1 MRAVHIVLNSFEN
14 DSRVLRAATA
24 GLDIFD
30 EVHVYALHDKDLPL
44 HETEKGVGVH
54 RFRLRTRHWS
64 KAAWIQAA
72 KYAELLGRMV
82 ASGARLR
89 PSVVHAHDVHGLI
102 IGYCIS
108 RLTGARLIYD
118 SHEYWA
124 DVQGY
129 RDPPRPFVRA
139 FLAAQ
144 STLSRRS
151 DAVITVC
158 QGIAD
163 RLRKEIGL
171 ARVDVIRNTP
181 FKWTVANPDLR
192 LRRELGIDEK
202 ALLILYQGGVTSGRG
217 VERLLSAFIEAEL
230 TDSVLVFMGNG
241 HLADRLRARA
251 TESPVRDRVYVIDAV
266 RPDVLPCYTS
276 DADVGVLPL
285 EPLCESYNL
294 ALPNK
299 LFEYLQGELAVVSS
313 DLPEIARIIAEDGV
327 GCTYPHDSTDALAGI
342 LERLAANPQLVSEY
356 RAAAARCRERY
367 CWENER
373 NSLLDIYRR
382 VLRPS

>member
-1 MRAVHIVLNSFEN
+1 MKAVHIVLNSFEN

-30 EVHVYALHDKDLPL
+30 EVHVYALHEKDLPL
-44 HETEKGVGVH
+44 DETEKGVSVH
-54 RFRLRTRHWS
+54 RFRLRTRQWA

-82 ASGARLR
+82 VSGVGLK
-89 PSVVHAHDVHGLI
+89 PTVVHAHDVHGLI

-108 RLTGARLIYD
+108 RLTGAKLIYD

-129 RDPPRPFVRA
+129 RDLPGPFVQA

-144 STLSRRS
+144 STLSQRS

-163 RLRKEIGL
+163 RLSNEIGL

-181 FKWTVANPDLR
+181 VKWNVANSELR
-192 LRRELGIDEK
+192 LRRELGISEK
-202 ALLILYQGGVTSGRG
+202 ELVILYQGGVTSGRG
-217 VERLLSAFIEAEL
+217 VERLLSAFIKAAP

-241 HLADRLRARA
+241 HLADGLRVRAR
-251 TESPVRDRVYVIDAV
+251 ESAVKDRVHVINAV
-266 RPDVLPCYTS
+266 QPEVLPFYTS
-276 DADVGVLPL
+276 DADIGVLPL

-299 LFEYLQGELAVVSS
+299 LFEYLQGELAIVSS
-313 DLPEIARIIAEDGV
+313 DLPEITRVIAEDKV
-327 GCTYPHDSTDALAGI
+327 GCTYPHDSTDDLTSI
-342 LERLAANPQLVSEY
+342 LKRLATSPQMVREY
-356 RAAAARCRERY
+356 KAAAALSREKY

-373 NSLLDIYRR
+373 NVLLEIYRR
-382 VLRPS
+382 VLQAP